1 MLVIFQSKRC
11 RAHVAG
17 QIEAN
22 RKGATLAVVLI
33 DDGQDVQIN
42 QWEFLGHSCIL

>member
-1 MLVIFQSKRC
+1 MFFFIEITETSVIFQSQRC
-11 RAHVAG
+11 GAHVAG

-22 RKGATLAVVLI
+22 RKVATLAVVLI

-42 QWEFLGHSCIL
+42 Q